1 MKRKYFIGSIIY
13 TFFYIHHKSMHA
25 LMDSFFLGGANG
37 GPHRHLTVWYGA
49 AYMRATYCYEIQ
61 RIITYLGSVL
71 LVALSQINVS
81 FSHTFC

>member
-1 MKRKYFIGSIIY
+1 MRKEVQ
-13 TFFYIHHKSMHA
+13 TA
-25 LMDSFFLGGANG
+25 A
-37 GPHRHLTVWYGA
+37 PHRTLIVWYGA
-49 AYMRATYCYEIQ
+49 AYMHATYCYEIQ